1 MNSNYEQHCL
11 RNYIQQCVKD
21 VIKKSQHKSHGAFWK
36 ELDILL
42 QYVFEKYVD
51 AGIIRNFTFSTSIKF
66 TNDRTGRIK
75 QCIVNDALPGD
86 LVQDGQGRLYGI
98 VIAVDN
104 DNHDTCKVLCS
115 SKNYKEVHVRSHVTL
130 LGSITNINIDV
141 KVPM

>member
-1 MNSNYEQHCL
+1 M
-11 RNYIQQCVKD
+11 
-21 VIKKSQHKSHGAFWK
+21 QHKGCGTAWI
-36 ELDILL
+36 EIDIAL
-42 QYVFEKYVD
+42 QDVFEKYV
-51 AGIIRNFTFSTSIKF
+51 AERVIRHFVFSTSINTVF
-66 TNDRTGRIK
+66 NARIGRIAK
-75 QCIVNDALPGD
+75 CFISDAKPGD
-86 LVQDGQGRLYGI
+86 LVQDGYGNFDGI